1 MTGDY
6 KGDYQELVDEISEL
20 LGVPATLEN
29 RDFELIA
36 FGVYDSEGD
45 LDPSA
50 LDPVRTRSIL
60 TRRSTAAVR
69 TWFEG
74 FGITRASA
82 PVRIPPTP
90 EAGVYRGRICL
101 PVRHRGV
108 VLGYVWL
115 LDSDPGPT
123 DPQLDAAMRVTA
135 RIGALLADEA
145 QHGADLSRELRA
157 VLTAERGWQAD
168 MAVAALRTAL
178 GPRGDGPYA
187 VVCVAPWPSADP
199 DDAPS
204 ARTVPHATA
213 LCTVPWGP
221 SAQSLAALV
230 RLRATDTLTPASSA
244 AGRLLERARDV
255 EGGGGAYGGGAYGGG
270 AYGGTGS
277 GGETSTGGP
286 GSGSGPGTGRSGGPS
301 TGGSGT
307 GGSGWGGLGTGR
319 PGTGRSGT
327 GGSGADGQGTGG
339 SDSGRTDTGSSGT
352 GGPGTGGSGVDG
364 QGTGGSGTVRSDTG
378 GSGTGRSDTGRP
390 GTDGSGADGQGAG
403 GSGAGRSGTGRPG
416 APGSGTGRPGSS
428 DGGRSTSAEK
438 EGGGSG
444 DTRSRGNR
452 SGGDLPVHGTP
463 GRQAKDPAAAP
474 PTVAAGIAVPRLS
487 LAELAPAWQEASD
500 AARAALAE
508 PGFGPVAEW
517 SRIGPYRL
525 LTALP
530 PETAHDPVV
539 RPLLAPAH
547 RELARTAEVYLD
559 CAGQAGRTAAELG
572 IHRQTLYYRLSR
584 VEQLTGLDLDDG
596 EDRLLLHMA
605 LKAARL

>member
-1 MTGDY
+1 MRENAGVTADAASS
-6 KGDYQELVDEISEL
+6 KRAGDYQELVDEISEL

-36 FGVYDSEGD
+36 FGAYDSEGD

-60 TRRSTAAVR
+60 TRRSTTAVR

-74 FGITRASA
+74 FGITRATG

-115 LDSDPGPT
+115 LESDPGPT
-123 DPQLDAAMRVTA
+123 EGQLAAAMDVTV

-157 VLTAERGWQAD
+157 VLTAERGWQGD

-178 GPRGDGPYA
+178 GPRGDGPHA

-213 LCTVPWGP
+213 LCTIPWGTA
-221 SAQSLAALV
+221 AQSLAILV
-230 RLRATDTLTPASSA
+230 RLRSPEVATPALTA
-244 AGRLLERARDV
+244 AQRLL
-255 EGGGGAYGGGAYGGG
+255 G
-270 AYGGTGS
+270 
-277 GGETSTGGP
+277 
-286 GSGSGPGTGRSGGPS
+286 
-301 TGGSGT
+301 
-307 GGSGWGGLGTGR
+307 
-319 PGTGRSGT
+319 
-327 GGSGADGQGTGG
+327 
-339 SDSGRTDTGSSGT
+339 DTG
-352 GGPGTGGSGVDG
+352 
-364 QGTGGSGTVRSDTG
+364 
-378 GSGTGRSDTGRP
+378 
-390 GTDGSGADGQGAG
+390 
-403 GSGAGRSGTGRPG
+403 
-416 APGSGTGRPGSS
+416 APR
-428 DGGRSTSAEK
+428 
-438 EGGGSG
+438 
-444 DTRSRGNR
+444 
-452 SGGDLPVHGTP
+452 
-463 GRQAKDPAAAP
+463 
-474 PTVAAGIAVPRLS
+474 AAGIGAPRTS
-487 LAELAPAWQEASD
+487 LTDLPTAWHEASA

-508 PGFGPVAEW
+508 PALGPVAHW
-517 SRIGPYRL
+517 SGIGPYRL
-525 LTALP
+525 LTSLP
-530 PETAHDPVV
+530 PDSAHDPAV
-539 RPLLAPAH
+539 RPLLSPAH
-547 RELARTAEVYLD
+547 RDLARTAETYLD
-559 CAGQAGRTAAELG
+559 CAGQAGRTAAALG

-605 LKAARL
+605 LKGTRL